1 MPLKAPTFTC
11 GNIIAI
17 LDSAT
22 QGGTIEDVLKRAS
35 VDVSAASLSKWIK
48 DGNAD
53 LRKDLHT
60 AYRLFAEQWNTIYP
74 GPPPRHEAARML
86 EITKAFEKMGISLEP
101 PNLTRLPSTESRPRK
116 SNKVCECGNAK
127 NPADRCCT
135 TCTSMDSVRSPQE
148 AVA

>member
-11 GNIIAI
+11 DNIIAI

-22 QGGTIEDVLKRAS
+22 QGGTIEDVLKRAR
-35 VDVSAASLSKWIK
+35 VDISAASLSKWIK

-60 AYRLFAEQWNTIYP
+60 AYRLFAEQWNAVYL
-74 GPPPRHEAARML
+74 GPPPRNEALRIL
-86 EITKAFEKMGISLEP
+86 EITKAFEKMGISLDR
-101 PNLTRLPSTESRPRK
+101 PNPARIPATESRTRK

-127 NPADRCCT
+127 NPADHCCA
-135 TCTSMDSVRSPQE
+135 TCASMDGVRSTQ
-148 AVA
+148 AAAA